1 MTSISAHKTDV
12 GRASKNNQ
20 DYIWTDEPTRV
31 YIVADGM
38 GGQDA
43 GELASELAATTTGQ
57 FITSRLQA
65 QSGALSTGVIK
76 EVMIAALEAANE
88 TVRQAG
94 EEAQQDRPMGAAI
107 VVAVVRPPTAYIS
120 HAGDARAYLIHQNT
134 LTRLTT
140 DDSWVA
146 QLVANG
152 VITEEQAEHH
162 PLGHILIKAIGHES
176 PLEPAFSEV
185 SLTPGDCLLL
195 CSDGL
200 WKMLNQ
206 EQFLAALQPPDVTP
220 ASAVEALVEAA
231 NDAGGK
237 DNISVILIQITA

>member
-1 MTSISAHKTDV
+1 MTSIAAHKTDA
-12 GRASKNNQ
+12 GRISKHNQ
-20 DYIWTDEPTRV
+20 DFIWTDEPTRV

-57 FITSRLQA
+57 FITSRLPT
-65 QSGALSTGVIK
+65 LSTGAIK
-76 EVMIAALEAANE
+76 EVIIAALEAANE
-88 TVRQAG
+88 TVRHAA
-94 EEAQQDRPMGAAI
+94 EAAQQDRPMGAAI
-107 VVAVVRPPTAYIS
+107 VVALIRPPTVYIA

-152 VITEEQAEHH
+152 VITEEQAEQH

-176 PLEPAFSEV
+176 PLEPAFRDV
-185 SLTPGDCLLL
+185 RVTPGDWLLL

-200 WKMLNQ
+200 WKMLSQ
-206 EQFLAALQPPDVTP
+206 EQFLTALQTPDVTP
-220 ASAVEALVEAA
+220 ASAAEALVEAA

-237 DNISVILIQITA
+237 DNISIILIQITA